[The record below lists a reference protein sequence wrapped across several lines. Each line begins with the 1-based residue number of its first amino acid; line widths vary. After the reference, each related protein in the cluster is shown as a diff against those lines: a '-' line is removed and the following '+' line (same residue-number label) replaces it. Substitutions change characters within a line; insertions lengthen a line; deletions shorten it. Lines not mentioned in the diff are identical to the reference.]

1 MWLRADKRLRDKAL
15 GILRHHAFITLVIF
29 HCVMMPITGR
39 LDNKINL
46 FPIKQWKKY
55 FSIQKMKCPICFESF
70 KSEKKVVSTQ
80 CGHLIHNE
88 CIQKWLN
95 TGTNTCPKCRTP
107 IPNRNKLVK
116 MYLSS
121 SDEMSETEETQEQG
135 NSLVGIVNWSGAAQ
149 SLEYRTAAPYPVR
162 PARPWPYL
170 DFEK

>member
-1 MWLRADKRLRDKAL
+1 
-15 GILRHHAFITLVIF
+15 
-29 HCVMMPITGR
+29 
-39 LDNKINL
+39 
-46 FPIKQWKKY
+46 
-55 FSIQKMKCPICFESF
+55 MKCPICFESF

-121 SDEMSETEETQEQG
+121 SDEETPEQG
-135 NSLVGIVNWSGAAQ
+135 NLLMGIVNWSGA
-149 SLEYRTAAPYPVR
+149 VR
-162 PARPWPYL
+162 SVVQKDLRVL
-170 DFEK
+170 

>member
-1 MWLRADKRLRDKAL
+1 MWLRADKRLCDKPF
-15 GILRHHAFITLVIF
+15 GILRHHPFMTHLIF
-29 HCVMMPITGR
+29 CCVMMPITGK

-46 FPIKQWKKY
+46 FPIKQWKNSFAFKN
-55 FSIQKMKCPICFESF
+55 MKCPICFESF

-80 CGHLIHNE
+80 CGHLIHDE

-121 SDEMSETEETQEQG
+121 SDEMSESEETPKQG
-135 NSLVGIVNWSGAAQ
+135 NLLRGIVNWLGAARSVVQ
-149 SLEYRTAAPYPVR
+149 RT
-162 PARPWPYL
+162 
-170 DFEK
+170 